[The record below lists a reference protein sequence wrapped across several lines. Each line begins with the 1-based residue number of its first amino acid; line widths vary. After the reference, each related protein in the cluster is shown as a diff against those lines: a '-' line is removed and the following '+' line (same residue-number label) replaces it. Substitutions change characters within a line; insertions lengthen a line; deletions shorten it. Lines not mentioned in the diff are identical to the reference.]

1 MSGNMPRLTK
11 KYPIFGAI
19 TECDFRGKIK
29 AQKHWCKLHY
39 ALLWIFS
46 RKTRLVTVPR
56 FGFSRVFTDN
66 LSGIRVELGILRIIG
81 AKDISVAL

>member
-11 KYPIFGAI
+11 KYPILGAV

-29 AQKHWCKLHY
+29 AHKHWCKLHY

-46 RKTRLVTVPR
+46 RKTRLVTVPPR
-56 FGFSRVFTDN
+56 DSRVLDFPED
-66 LSGIRVELGILRIIG
+66 SRITYPG
-81 AKDISVAL
+81 